1 MPTLNEMIDEVRS
14 SLAGYTLRQ
23 DRISYLTSAINTTDL
38 AMTIGSSANLAKGVI
53 EIDDELI
60 WIDNFSQASN
70 VLNAAPGFGRGYQGT
85 SPAPHAQYAQVTLA
99 PTFPRLMIKKAIN
112 DVINSFY
119 PKLWAVSSTTFTFNA
134 SQTTYPLPDDAE
146 SILYM
151 SWQTTGSSLEW
162 LPINRWRAD
171 PMANV
176 AAFNTQN
183 TVNIYE
189 NIQPGRTVQVWYT
202 TTPTTLDSNTD
213 DYADV
218 TGLPGSSAEVVILGA
233 CYKLL
238 SYIDAGRINLS
249 SAEADLNDTKIPSTA
264 GVASSR
270 YIYAL
275 YNQRLNEEALKLQD
289 KYPIRIHYLK

>member
-1 MPTLNEMIDEVRS
+1 
-14 SLAGYTLRQ
+14 
-23 DRISYLTSAINTTDL
+23 
-38 AMTIGSSANLAKGVI
+38 
-53 EIDDELI
+53 
-60 WIDNFSQASN
+60 
-70 VLNAAPGFGRGYQGT
+70 
-85 SPAPHAQYAQVTLA
+85 
-99 PTFPRLMIKKAIN
+99 
-112 DVINSFY
+112 
-119 PKLWAVSSTTFTFNA
+119 
-134 SQTTYPLPDDAE
+134 
-146 SILYM
+146 M

-171 PMANV
+171 PMANI
-176 AAFNTQN
+176 AAFNTTN

-189 NIQPGRTVQVWYT
+189 NIQPGRTVQVYYT

-218 TGLPGSSAEVVILGA
+218 TGLPGSSVEVVILGA

-238 SYIDAGRINLS
+238 SYVDAGRINLS

-275 YNQRLNEEALKLQD
+275 YKARLEEEALKLQD
-289 KYPIRIHYLK
+289 KYPIRIHYTK